1 MQIRLITPSPKE
13 LADGNRVTARRWANI
28 FRKLRHQARIQT
40 EYDGRGCDLLVA
52 LHARKSHNSIQRFR
66 KQHPSAPLV
75 VVLTG
80 TDLYRDFPTSAKVRR
95 SLELATRLV
104 VLQRNAL
111 VQLPRRLRRKAR
123 VIYQSAQPIAQLSPT
138 RGCFQVCV
146 IGHLRFE
153 KDPFRTA
160 LAVRQLPHL
169 SRVKVIHAG
178 RALSLEMERRARK
191 ESMRNSRYEWLG
203 ELSYVR
209 TRLLLASSH
218 LLVLTSRVEGSSN
231 VLSEALASSLP
242 VIASRIPGLVGTL
255 GDRYPGYFPVGET
268 RALARLL
275 QKMERDAN
283 FSKELKKWSVRL
295 APLVDPTRESH
306 AWRNLLGELTT

>member
-13 LADGNRVTARRWANI
+13 LVDGNRVTARRWANI

-75 VVLTG
+75 VVLAG

-111 VQLPRRLRRKAR
+111 VQLPRCLRRKAR

-153 KDPFRTA
+153 KDPFRT
-160 LAVRQLPHL
+160 RL
-169 SRVKVIHAG
+169 SSPAASPSFTG
-178 RALSLEMERRARK
+178 EG
-191 ESMRNSRYEWLG
+191 NSCR
-203 ELSYVR
+203 
-209 TRLLLASSH
+209 
-218 LLVLTSRVEGSSN
+218 SRVESRDGKKSQKRKHEK
-231 VLSEALASSLP
+231 LSLRMA
-242 VIASRIPGLVGTL
+242 G
-255 GDRYPGYFPVGET
+255 
-268 RALARLL
+268 
-275 QKMERDAN
+275 
-283 FSKELKKWSVRL
+283 
-295 APLVDPTRESH
+295 
-306 AWRNLLGELTT
+306 